1 MLSGSLAMFEETD
14 LPNIVAGPDE
24 ELREEVAGLAHLV
37 HAWYPQ
43 GHKPKHVSSFTAQP
57 PLS

>member
-1 MLSGSLAMFEETD
+1 MFEETD
-14 LPNIVAGPDE
+14 LPSIIPDDNE

-43 GHKPKHVSSFTAQP
+43 GHKPKHVKTYSVQLFVGN
-57 PLS
+57 